1 MVRAPWLKMLH
12 QKLSHRGTWIPRQPS
27 AQSRNAQ
34 PPLVTGLAILSLTG
48 LMGQRFYNQP
58 ELAIGRQSPVKI
70 IAPETVRVED
80 IKTTEEKRQAA
91 RIGAV
96 AALRRD
102 ESIDQQIGQDLRDY
116 LDRANQLRDRLV
128 TPPII
133 SIDLLPLQSQWTLL
147 DCPESEWRSWYDA
160 LLADRSPSAAGI
172 VPANSLPVNP
182 LTESKLETEVLLQG
196 QTKPSRRSILQQ
208 LDRAHHAYQQAKQ
221 RLSDPN
227 IERLVREAP
236 QPDRPPDRPW
246 PLAKETLFQAD
257 ILQIDA
263 IAWSKTQTAL
273 PRILELML
281 RQGIPTGLPEDALI
295 ETIGLHSDLLVPSSA
310 SPFSRR
316 LLHRILRPNL
326 VADVAQSQRLG
337 VQAAQAVE
345 PIYVEIQK
353 GQTIV
358 NPGQTISP
366 SAFVLLDHFKRSKR
380 SPDWE
385 GWAIFGGAVAISVG
399 SFGWII
405 ARWGPRL
412 RRRDRIV
419 VLILSLGTPLWLLF
433 KIPTNPLPAA
443 GLLLG
448 SFYGPVVGGVT
459 IALVGAGLV
468 TGLEIQASWLF
479 SAWIGAAIAAILA
492 SRLRSREELALLGL
506 IVGLSQGLVQ
516 LIVSLV
522 LSPAASVPLWWGLL
536 QGAMIQA
543 IEGIAWCIVALG
555 VSPYLERLFDLLTP
569 TRLAELSNLNR
580 PLLRRLAAEAP
591 GTFQHTLFVATLAEA
606 AAYAL
611 GCNAELV
618 RAGTLYHDIGKLHDP
633 QGFIENQ
640 MGEVNKHDL
649 IDNPWKSAALIKK
662 HVSEGMIMARRA
674 SLPKLVQSF
683 VPEHQG
689 TMEITYFRH
698 KAQQL
703 NQCDPDRYPLLE
715 AEFRYDGP
723 APQSRETGLV
733 MLADSC
739 EAALRSLKD
748 ASVEDALG
756 MVNKILRARWQ
767 DQQLAASGLSRSD
780 LDIIASVFVQI
791 WQQHH
796 HKRIAYPTNRPLPGS
811 PYPAPI
817 YPSSPYP
824 NPRYTP

>member
-1 MVRAPWLKMLH
+1 MVRASCLSKLH
-12 QKLSHRGTWIPRQPS
+12 QELRRLGAWLPRQPL
-27 AQSRNAQ
+27 AQPRKAQ
-34 PPLVTGLAILSLTG
+34 PPVVTGLAILSLTG

-58 ELAIGRQSPVKI
+58 ELAIGRQSPMKI
-70 IAPETVRVED
+70 TAPETARVED
-80 IKTTEEKRQAA
+80 VKTTEEKRQAA

-102 ESIDQQIGQDLRDY
+102 GSIDQQIGQDLRDY
-116 LDRANQLRDRLV
+116 LDRANQLRDRLLP
-128 TPPII
+128 PPII
-133 SIDLLPLQSQWTLL
+133 SIDLLPLHSQWELL
-147 DCPESEWRSWYDA
+147 DCPEADWRPWHDA
-160 LLADRSPSAAGI
+160 MVARRSAPVLPKPEETADRPPIDRHLKA
-172 VPANSLPVNP
+172 
-182 LTESKLETEVLLQG
+182 TELLLQR
-196 QTKPSRRSILQQ
+196 QPNPRRQEILKQ
-208 LDRAHHAYQQAKQ
+208 LDRAHSAYQQAKQ
-221 RLSDPN
+221 RLADPA

-246 PLAKETLFQAD
+246 PLTKEPLFQAD

-281 RQGIPTGLPEDALI
+281 RQGLPSGLPEDALV
-295 ETIGLHSDLLVPSSA
+295 ETIGLHSDILVPSSA
-310 SPFSRR
+310 VPFSRR

-358 NPGQTISP
+358 RPGQTISP
-366 SAFVLLDHFKRSKR
+366 SAFVLLDHFNRSKR

-385 GWAIFGGAVAISVG
+385 GWAIFGGAVALSVG

-419 VLILSLGTPLWLLF
+419 VLILSLGTPLWLLL
-433 KIPTNPLPAA
+433 KIPTNPLPAV

-516 LIVSLV
+516 LIVSLI
-522 LSPAASVPLWWGLL
+522 LSPAAVPLWWGLL

-640 MGEVNKHDL
+640 MGEINKHDL

-662 HVSEGMIMARRA
+662 HVSEGVIMARRA
-674 SLPKLVQSF
+674 SLPKLVQAF

-689 TMEITYFRH
+689 TMDITYFRH

-703 NQCDPDRYPLLE
+703 HQSDPDRYPLID

-767 DQQLAASGLSRSD
+767 DQQLASSGLSRSD

-796 HKRIAYPTNRPLPGS
+796 HKRIAYPASRPLPGS
-811 PYPAPI
+811 PYPAPS

-824 NPRYTP
+824 NTGYKP

>member
-1 MVRAPWLKMLH
+1 MVRASGLKKLQQELH
-12 QKLSHRGTWIPRQPS
+12 RLGTWIPRQP
-27 AQSRNAQ
+27 AGQPRKAQ
-34 PPLVTGLAILSLTG
+34 PPVVTGLAILSLTG

-58 ELAIGRQSPVKI
+58 ELAIGRQSPMTI
-70 IAPETVRVED
+70 TAPTTARVED
-80 IKTTEEKRQAA
+80 VKTTEEKRQAA

-102 ESIDQQIGQDLRDY
+102 STIDQQIGQDLRDY
-116 LDRANQLRDRLV
+116 LDRANQLRDRLL
-128 TPPII
+128 PPPVIA
-133 SIDLLPLQSQWTLL
+133 IDLLPLQSQWEVL
-147 DCPESEWRSWYDA
+147 DCPEAEWRPWYDA
-160 LLADRSPSAAGI
+160 MVARQQPPKPKETAA
-172 VPANSLPVNP
+172 SLTVGRHIQVI
-182 LTESKLETEVLLQG
+182 ERLLQR
-196 QTKPSRRSILQQ
+196 QTPPRRQEILKQ
-208 LDRAHHAYQQAKQ
+208 LDRAHSAYQSAKQ
-221 RLSDPN
+221 RLADPE
-227 IERLVREAP
+227 IERLIREAP

-246 PLAKETLFQAD
+246 PLDKEPLFQAD

-281 RQGIPTGLPEDALI
+281 RQGIPTGLPEEALV

-345 PIYVEIQK
+345 PIYVEIQQ

-358 NPGQTISP
+358 RQGQTISP
-366 SAFVLLDHFKRSKR
+366 SAFVLLDHFNRSKR

-385 GWAIFGGAVAISVG
+385 GWALFGGAVALSVG

-419 VLILSLGTPLWLLF
+419 VLILSLGTPLWLLL
-433 KIPTNPLPAA
+433 KIPTNPLPAV

-468 TGLEIQASWLF
+468 MGLEIQASWLF

-516 LIVSLV
+516 LIVSLI
-522 LSPAASVPLWWGLL
+522 LSPAAVPLWWGLL

-640 MGEVNKHDL
+640 MGEINKHDL

-662 HVSEGMIMARRA
+662 HVSEGIIMARRA
-674 SLPKLVQSF
+674 SLPKLVQAF

-689 TMEITYFRH
+689 TMDITYFRH

-703 NQCDPDRYPLLE
+703 HQSDPDRYPLNDVD
-715 AEFRYDGP
+715 FRYDGP

-767 DQQLAASGLSRSD
+767 DQQLASSGLSRSD

-796 HKRIAYPTNRPLPGS
+796 HKRIAYPASRPLPGS
-811 PYPAPI
+811 PYSAPI

-824 NPRYTP
+824 NSGYNP